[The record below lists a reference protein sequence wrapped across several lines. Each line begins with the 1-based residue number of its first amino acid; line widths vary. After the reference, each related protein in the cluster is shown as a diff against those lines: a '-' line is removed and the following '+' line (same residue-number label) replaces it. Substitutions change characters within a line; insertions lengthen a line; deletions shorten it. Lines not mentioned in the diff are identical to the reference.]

1 MSEKATVAVI
11 AGPTAVGKT
20 EVSLLVAERLGAEIV
35 SADSMQIYRG
45 MDIGTAKPNQRERD
59 RVPHHLVDMWEPKDE
74 LSVAEYQRLAR
85 AAIADIASRGKLPL
99 LVGGSGL
106 YLRAVVDD
114 LRFPPTDPL
123 VRARLDERA
132 RSEGAQALFENLRE
146 LDPVAAARI
155 EPNNE
160 RRIVRALEV
169 IELTGRPFSENDAWS
184 RFDSIYF
191 LSIVGLDRNRD
202 DLNERIDRRV
212 VRMFQEGLREEVARL
227 GLVGR
232 TARAALAYKQVLDRP
247 EASDEELI
255 AEISRATRRFARRQ
269 LSWFRSDPRIV
280 WLDAAQEHL
289 EAQVVDYFVRS
300 LTLRLHP

>member
-1 MSEKATVAVI
+1 MSRAAVAAIV
-11 AGPTAVGKT
+11 GPTAVGKT
-20 EVSLLVAERLGAEIV
+20 EVSLLVAERLGAEVV
-35 SADSMQIYRG
+35 SVDSMQIYRR
-45 MDIGTAKPNQRERD
+45 MDIGTAKPSQQERD
-59 RVPHHLVDMWEPKDE
+59 RVPHHVVDLWEPSEE

-85 AAIADIASRGKLPL
+85 TAIADIASRGKLPL

-132 RSEGAQALFENLRE
+132 RSEGAEALFERLRV
-146 LDPVAAARI
+146 LDPRAAEKI

-169 IELTGRPFSENDAWS
+169 IELTGRPFSENDSWS
-184 RFDSIYF
+184 RFESIYE
-191 LSIVGLDRNRD
+191 LSMVGLDRDRK
-202 DLNERIDRRV
+202 DLDERINQRV
-212 VRMFQEGLREEVARL
+212 VTMFQEGLREEIATL
-227 GLVGR
+227 GPLGR

-255 AEISRATRRFARRQ
+255 VEISQATRRFARRQ
-269 LSWFRSDPRIV
+269 LSWFKSDPRIV
-280 WLDAAQEHL
+280 WLDAAQEHV
-289 EAQVVDYFVRS
+289 EARVVDYFVRS